1 MALIEVRNLYKI
13 FGPNPKEALALLEQG
28 VSKNEI
34 MAKTGH
40 TIGLQ
45 NISLSVEAGE
55 TFVVMGLSGS
65 GKSTLVRCLN
75 QLIKPTSGEIWVNNK
90 DILKFNKKEL
100 QKLRRHQ
107 MSMVFQRFALL
118 PHRTILENVGYGLE
132 IQGVPASERKEKALH
147 WIETV
152 GLKGWEKSFPT
163 QLSGGMQQRVGIAR
177 ALCTDP
183 EILLMDEPFGALDPL
198 IRREMQSELVALQ
211 GRLHKTIIFITHDLD
226 EALRLGDRIA
236 ILKDG
241 LVVQIGTP
249 EQILTQ
255 PIDDYVRDFIRDVNR
270 MRVLSARSIMVKPQT
285 LVIHRSGARVALKL
299 MQEQDTSFIFAVDRH
314 QKLQGLLTI
323 EKAIDAVQREVQD
336 ISSLLNC
343 NIAQTSPETIL
354 DEILPMAVTSKW
366 PIAVVDNE
374 GILLGII
381 PRVSMLLAMLGDIKV
396 KEEVQ
401 RNGKSHR

>member
-1 MALIEVRNLYKI
+1 LALIEVRNLYKI